1 MNFKSKEM
9 RRLWSRLEKVYFNIE
24 PTIQKTVQNNET
36 YIVKKNAGQMF
47 AGIRADNKPIKPD
60 YAPATIAYKKRKRQP
75 FNRVTLRDSGDFHF
89 KHLKVIARRND
100 FVIDTSLSGTRP
112 YGFLMKPNRYGEQIL
127 GLTPKNLDE
136 LANKKVIPAIEK
148 LFKKLKK

>member
-9 RRLWSRLEKVYFNIE
+9 KMLWSRLEKVYFNIE
-24 PTIQKTVQNNET
+24 PTMQKTIQNNET

-47 AGIRADNKPIKPD
+47 SGIRADNKPIKPS
-60 YAPATIAYKKRKRQP
+60 YAMATIEYKKKKQQP

-89 KHLKVIARRND
+89 KHLKVFARRTD
-100 FVIDTSLSGTRP
+100 FVIDTSLTGSRP
-112 YGFLMKPNRYGEQIL
+112 YGFLMSKNRYGEEIL
-127 GLTPKNLDE
+127 GLTPDNLQD
-136 LANKKVIPAIEK
+136 LAKTKVIPAIEK